1 MSIFKPFL
9 LCLYRRTTDGYRPVR
24 KLFTPVGKGASI
36 VMKMGMKR
44 ENCKARR
51 ATGHD
56 HQARQA
62 QRHRALLPFQQD

>member
-1 MSIFKPFL
+1 
-9 LCLYRRTTDGYRPVR
+9 
-24 KLFTPVGKGASI
+24 
-36 VMKMGMKR
+36 MKMGVEI

-56 HQARQA
+56 QEARQA